1 MIRFVPPQLRYC
13 RRSRLCYLR
22 PEKLMLHVWLIPALM
37 VAAAIVGAFYLL
49 VKYKGGTGVRTEG
62 RTVVDKPVEEE
73 NPPPS

>member
-1 MIRFVPPQLRYC
+1 
-13 RRSRLCYLR
+13 
-22 PEKLMLHVWLIPALM
+22 MLHVWLIPALI